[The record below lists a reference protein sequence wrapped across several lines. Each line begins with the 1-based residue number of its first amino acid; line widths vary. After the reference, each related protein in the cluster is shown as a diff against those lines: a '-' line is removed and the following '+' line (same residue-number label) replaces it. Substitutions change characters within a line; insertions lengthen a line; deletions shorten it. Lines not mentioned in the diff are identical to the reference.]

1 MKCATQTTMFI
12 IEVKKKKH
20 DVGLTGNVRVWLFT
34 SFIAINTKE
43 CRCLWKERWDGDGN
57 VRRILAVK
65 CMGSLDQTTG
75 ERRVI
80 SLSIS
85 FIQQTPAGDGR
96 TQRSMDIFQSF
107 PCEAFRMEEQKK
119 STCRS
124 MMDNNIIILQKD
136 DGGYVDTDGRNT
148 TWKEMGEFECEPF
161 FIRVCMYVCVFVC
174 MQMNNYS
181 LCFRYISPAAIN
193 KTCGCW

>member
-1 MKCATQTTMFI
+1 MFI

-136 DGGYVDTDGRNT
+136 DGGYVDTDGRIQHERK
-148 TWKEMGEFECEPF
+148 WVSLSVSPSLSVC
-161 FIRVCMYVCVFVC
+161 VCMCVCLSAC
-174 MQMNNYS
+174 KWTTT
-181 LCFRYISPAAIN
+181 LCASYISRQPL
-193 KTCGCW
+193 